1 MNEIIITN
9 TNGELTTSSLGVAKR
24 FGKQHCHVLDTIEN
38 LIIEKPI
45 IKNMFIEGVYKVA
58 GNNKNYKYYELTR
71 DGFSLLVMG
80 FTGKKALEWKLKY
93 IEAFN
98 LMEQKLRQQ
107 NQADYSSLSPQLQFM
122 IKTEQKQRE
131 LENAIETANR
141 RIDNMCETMKVR
153 GDNWRKDTKLLINR
167 IVSATGE
174 DYGDVYLDIYNE
186 VEYRADCDLT
196 IRLNNMIKRL
206 RKLGVPEHKI
216 DNLNRIDVI
225 ANDKKLTE
233 IYIATV
239 KEMAIKCNIWEN
251 ERKY

>member
-1 MNEIIITN
+1 MNEIVITN
-9 TNGELTTSSLGVAKR
+9 TNGELTTSSLGVAER

-107 NQADYSSLSPQLQFM
+107 NQTDFSTLSPQLQFM
-122 IKTEQKQRE
+122 IKTEQKQKE

-153 GDNWRKDTKLLINR
+153 GDNWRKKTHSLVNR
-167 IVSATGE
+167 IASATGNE
-174 DYGDVYLDIYNE
+174 PGDIYLDIYDE
-186 VEYRADCDLT
+186 LEFRAKCNLNT
-196 IRLNNMIKRL
+196 RLNNLYDRL
-206 RKLGVPEHKI
+206 YERGVSQSKL
-216 DNLNRIDVI
+216 DRLNKIDVI
-225 ANDKKLTE
+225 ADDEKLTE
-233 IYIATV
+233 IYIGIV
-239 KEMAIKCNIWEN
+239 RDMAMECNV
-251 ERKY
+251 